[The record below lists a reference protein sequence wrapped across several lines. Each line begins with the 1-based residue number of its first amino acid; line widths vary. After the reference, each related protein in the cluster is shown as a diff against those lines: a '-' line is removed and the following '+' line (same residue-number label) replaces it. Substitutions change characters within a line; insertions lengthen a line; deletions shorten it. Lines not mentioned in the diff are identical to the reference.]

1 MLRIVRSIQMIQLH
15 ANPVVWR
22 SGAVAPL
29 KNGEQASRE
38 KTIAYQILRAHDKGG
53 AADKMCIRFDSLIS
67 HDITYVGIIQTARAS
82 GLERFPVP
90 YVLTNC
96 HNSLC
101 AVGGTINEDDHIF
114 GLSAAKR
121 YGGIY
126 VPANQAVIHQF
137 AREMLSGCGRMV
149 LGSDSHTRYGA
160 LGTMGVGEG
169 GPEIVKQLLEN
180 TYDVAAPEVVMVY
193 LTGAPRQGVGP
204 HDVALA
210 LCGAVY
216 KNGFVKNKVL
226 EFVGP
231 GVAALPMDYRIGID
245 VMTTETA
252 CLSSIWATDER
263 VRDYLTVHG
272 RADAYQALAP
282 EDGALYDSM
291 IEIDLSRVEPM
302 AALPFHPS
310 EAYTIAELQAN
321 AGDILRQV
329 EKRAEEQFGGKVQLK
344 LTDKLVNGRL
354 YVDQGVIAG
363 CAGGMYDNIAEAA
376 AILKGHD
383 VGDGYFSL
391 SVYPPSVPVNLRLI
405 RDGVQQQLLESGALF
420 KPCFCGPCFGAGDV
434 PGNNGLSIRHTT
446 RNFPNREGSKPGD
459 GQLSAVVLMDARS
472 IAATAR
478 HHGELT
484 AATEVDYTVPAAGEY
499 AFDGKV
505 YEKRCYSGFGKPDS
519 SVALRFGPNIADWP
533 KIGALSEHLVM
544 ELAAVIHD
552 PVTTTD
558 ELIPSGETSSYRS
571 NPMKLASFA
580 LSRREPAYVSRTE
593 AIRAKEARRAGGDL
607 SALAMLQKAGID
619 EEMLKNSSIGSV
631 IFANKPGD
639 GSAREQAA
647 SCQRVLGGC
656 ANICYEYATKR
667 YRSNCINWGMLPFV
681 IDEGTPFDFDSGD
694 MIFVPH
700 VREKIVAKESVFP
713 AKVVTKDGKTC
724 ELTLRLGAL
733 TDDERSILLE
743 GCLMNYYAAQRRK

>member
-1 MLRIVRSIQMIQLH
+1 MIQLH

-38 KTIAYQILRAHDKGG
+38 KTIAYQIMRAHDKGG

-263 VRDYLTVHG
+263 VRDYLAVHG

-354 YVDQGVIAG
+354 HVDQGVIAG

-420 KPCFCGPCFGAGDV
+420 KPCFC
-434 PGNNGLSIRHTT
+434 T
-446 RNFPNREGSKPGD
+446 
-459 GQLSAVVLMDARS
+459 
-472 IAATAR
+472 
-478 HHGELT
+478 
-484 AATEVDYTVPAAGEY
+484 
-499 AFDGKV
+499 
-505 YEKRCYSGFGKPDS
+505 
-519 SVALRFGPNIADWP
+519 
-533 KIGALSEHLVM
+533 
-544 ELAAVIHD
+544 
-552 PVTTTD
+552 
-558 ELIPSGETSSYRS
+558 
-571 NPMKLASFA
+571 
-580 LSRREPAYVSRTE
+580 
-593 AIRAKEARRAGGDL
+593 
-607 SALAMLQKAGID
+607 
-619 EEMLKNSSIGSV
+619 
-631 IFANKPGD
+631 
-639 GSAREQAA
+639 
-647 SCQRVLGGC
+647 
-656 ANICYEYATKR
+656 
-667 YRSNCINWGMLPFV
+667 
-681 IDEGTPFDFDSGD
+681 
-694 MIFVPH
+694 
-700 VREKIVAKESVFP
+700 
-713 AKVVTKDGKTC
+713 
-724 ELTLRLGAL
+724 
-733 TDDERSILLE
+733 
-743 GCLMNYYAAQRRK
+743 

>member
-1 MLRIVRSIQMIQLH
+1 MIQLH

-272 RADAYQALAP
+272 RADAYQALVP

-321 AGDILRQV
+321 GGDILRQV

-484 AATEVDYTVPAAGEY
+484 AATEVDYTVPTAGEY

-519 SVALRFGPNIADWP
+519 SVELRFGPNIADWP

-743 GCLMNYYAAQRRK
+743 GCLMNHYAAQRRK

>member
-1 MLRIVRSIQMIQLH
+1 MIQLH

-38 KTIAYQILRAHDKGG
+38 KTIAYQIMRAHDKGG

-263 VRDYLTVHG
+263 VRDYLAVHG

-354 YVDQGVIAG
+354 HVDQGVIAG

-519 SVALRFGPNIADWP
+519 SVELRFGPNIADWP

-607 SALAMLQKAGID
+607 SALAMLQNAGID

-724 ELTLRLGAL
+724 ELTLRLDAL

>member
-1 MLRIVRSIQMIQLH
+1 MIQLH

-137 AREMLSGCGRMV
+137 GREMLSGCGRMV

-180 TYDVAAPEVVMVY
+180 TYDVAAPEVVMVD

-263 VRDYLTVHG
+263 VRDYLAVHG

-310 EAYTIAELQAN
+310 EAYTVAELQAN

-354 YVDQGVIAG
+354 HVDQGVIAG

-519 SVALRFGPNIADWP
+519 SVELRFGPNIADWP

>member
-1 MLRIVRSIQMIQLH
+1 MIQLH

-22 SGAVAPL
+22 SGAATPL
-29 KNGEQASRE
+29 RNGEQASRE

-121 YGGIY
+121 YGGIS

-263 VRDYLTVHG
+263 VRDYLAVHG

-354 YVDQGVIAG
+354 YVDQGVIAR
-363 CAGGMYDNIAEAA
+363 
-376 AILKGHD
+376 
-383 VGDGYFSL
+383 
-391 SVYPPSVPVNLRLI
+391 SVV
-405 RDGVQQQLLESGALF
+405 
-420 KPCFCGPCFGAGDV
+420 
-434 PGNNGLSIRHTT
+434 
-446 RNFPNREGSKPGD
+446 
-459 GQLSAVVLMDARS
+459 
-472 IAATAR
+472 
-478 HHGELT
+478 
-484 AATEVDYTVPAAGEY
+484 
-499 AFDGKV
+499 
-505 YEKRCYSGFGKPDS
+505 
-519 SVALRFGPNIADWP
+519 
-533 KIGALSEHLVM
+533 
-544 ELAAVIHD
+544 
-552 PVTTTD
+552 
-558 ELIPSGETSSYRS
+558 
-571 NPMKLASFA
+571 
-580 LSRREPAYVSRTE
+580 
-593 AIRAKEARRAGGDL
+593 
-607 SALAMLQKAGID
+607 
-619 EEMLKNSSIGSV
+619 
-631 IFANKPGD
+631 
-639 GSAREQAA
+639 
-647 SCQRVLGGC
+647 
-656 ANICYEYATKR
+656 
-667 YRSNCINWGMLPFV
+667 
-681 IDEGTPFDFDSGD
+681 
-694 MIFVPH
+694 
-700 VREKIVAKESVFP
+700 
-713 AKVVTKDGKTC
+713 
-724 ELTLRLGAL
+724 
-733 TDDERSILLE
+733 
-743 GCLMNYYAAQRRK
+743 

>member
-1 MLRIVRSIQMIQLH
+1 MIQLH

-478 HHGELT
+478 HHGALT

-519 SVALRFGPNIADWP
+519 SVELRFGPNIADWP

-619 EEMLKNSSIGSV
+619 EEMLKNSSVGSV

-681 IDEGTPFDFDSGD
+681 IDEGTPFDFESGD

-700 VREKIVAKESVFP
+700 VREKLAAKESVFL